1 MVLHGRLVRESRT
14 LPVFIFFIYLYI
26 IFMQKLIKTL
36 ISNCPEDTIQFA
48 KDLSKTIPYGSTI
61 FMIGDLGS
69 GKTTFTKG
77 FAEGLGFS
85 NEVQSPTYPIL
96 NEYSN
101 SDNFIYHFD
110 LYRLKSLSEF
120 LEIGGIEYLSSTNGI
135 CIIEWPELIDSFDI
149 ENKFKILFKVNGSES
164 SRTIEVYK

>member
-1 MVLHGRLVRESRT
+1 
-14 LPVFIFFIYLYI
+14 
-26 IFMQKLIKTL
+26 MQKPIKTL

-48 KDLSKTIPYGSTI
+48 KDLSKTIPFGSTI
-61 FMIGDLGS
+61 FMVGDLGS

-77 FAEGLGFS
+77 FAAGLGF
-85 NEVQSPTYPIL
+85 NNKVQSPTYPIL

-110 LYRLKSLSEF
+110 LYRLKSVSEF

-135 CIIEWPELIDSFDI
+135 CIIEWPELIENFDI
-149 ENKFKILFKVNGSES
+149 KNKFNILFKMNNSMS

>member
-1 MVLHGRLVRESRT
+1 
-14 LPVFIFFIYLYI
+14 
-26 IFMQKLIKTL
+26 MQKLIKTL

-77 FAEGLGFS
+77 FAAGLGFS

-110 LYRLKSLSEF
+110 LYRLKSVSEF
-120 LEIGGIEYLSSTNGI
+120 LEIGSIEYLSSTNGI
-135 CIIEWPELIDSFDI
+135 CIIECIQLYIFH
-149 ENKFKILFKVNGSES
+149 L
-164 SRTIEVYK
+164 Y

>member
-1 MVLHGRLVRESRT
+1 
-14 LPVFIFFIYLYI
+14 
-26 IFMQKLIKTL
+26 MQKLIKTL

-61 FMIGDLGS
+61 YMVGDLGS

-110 LYRLKSLSEF
+110 LYRLKSVSEF
-120 LEIGGIEYLSSTNGI
+120 LEIGGIEYLSSANGI

>member
-1 MVLHGRLVRESRT
+1 
-14 LPVFIFFIYLYI
+14 
-26 IFMQKLIKTL
+26 MQKLIKTL

-48 KDLSKTIPYGSTI
+48 KDLSKTISYGSTI

-77 FAEGLGFS
+77 FAAGLGYS

-101 SDNFIYHFD
+101 SNNFIYHFD
-110 LYRLKSLSEF
+110 LYRLKSVSEF
-120 LEIGGIEYLSSTNGI
+120 LEIGGIEYLSSQNGI
-135 CIIEWPELIDSFDI
+135 CIIEWPELIEGFDI
-149 ENKFKILFKVNGSES
+149 DNKFKISFSVNDDISG
-164 SRTIEVYK
+164 RKIEVYK

>member
-1 MVLHGRLVRESRT
+1 
-14 LPVFIFFIYLYI
+14 
-26 IFMQKLIKTL
+26 MQKLIKTL

-48 KDLSKTIPYGSTI
+48 KDLSNTIPYGSTI

-110 LYRLKSLSEF
+110 LYRLKSVSEF

-135 CIIEWPELIDSFDI
+135 CIIEWPELINSFDI

>member
-1 MVLHGRLVRESRT
+1 
-14 LPVFIFFIYLYI
+14 
-26 IFMQKLIKTL
+26 MQKLIKTA

-48 KDLSKTIPYGSTI
+48 KDLSKTISYGSTI

-77 FAEGLGFS
+77 FAAGLGYS

-101 SDNFIYHFD
+101 SNNFIYHFD
-110 LYRLKSLSEF
+110 LYRLKSVSEF

-135 CIIEWPELIDSFDI
+135 CIIEWPELINSFDI

>member
-1 MVLHGRLVRESRT
+1 
-14 LPVFIFFIYLYI
+14 
-26 IFMQKLIKTL
+26 MQKLIKTV

-77 FAEGLGFS
+77 FAAGLGFI

-96 NEYSN
+96 NEYSHF
-101 SDNFIYHFD
+101 DNFIYHFD
-110 LYRLKSLSEF
+110 LYRLKSVSEF
-120 LEIGGIEYLSSTNGI
+120 LEIGGIEYLSNANGI
-135 CIIEWPELIDSFDI
+135 CIIEWPELIYNFDI
-149 ENKFKILFKVNGSES
+149 KNKFNILFKMNNSDS

>member
-1 MVLHGRLVRESRT
+1 
-14 LPVFIFFIYLYI
+14 
-26 IFMQKLIKTL
+26 MQKLIKTF
-36 ISNCPEDTIQFA
+36 ISNRPEDTIQFA
-48 KDLSKTIPYGSTI
+48 KNFSKTIPFGSTI
-61 FMIGDLGS
+61 LMIGDLGS

-77 FAEGLGFS
+77 FAAGLGFS
-85 NEVQSPTYPIL
+85 DKVQSPTYPIL

-110 LYRLKSLSEF
+110 LYRLKSVSEF

-135 CIIEWPELIDSFDI
+135 CIIEWPELIDNFDI
-149 ENKFKILFKVNGSES
+149 KNKFNILFKMNNSMS

>member
-1 MVLHGRLVRESRT
+1 
-14 LPVFIFFIYLYI
+14 
-26 IFMQKLIKTL
+26 MQKLIKTL

-48 KDLSKTIPYGSTI
+48 KDLSNTIPYGSTI
-61 FMIGDLGS
+61 FMVGDLGS

-77 FAEGLGFS
+77 FAAGLGFS

-110 LYRLKSLSEF
+110 LYRLKSVSEF
-120 LEIGGIEYLSSTNGI
+120 LEIGGIEYLSSANGI

>member
-1 MVLHGRLVRESRT
+1 
-14 LPVFIFFIYLYI
+14 
-26 IFMQKLIKTL
+26 MQKLIKTL

-48 KDLSKTIPYGSTI
+48 KDLSKIIPYGSTI

-77 FAEGLGFS
+77 FAAGLGFS

-110 LYRLKSLSEF
+110 LYRLKSVSEF

-164 SRTIEVYK
+164 SRTIEVYE

>member
-1 MVLHGRLVRESRT
+1 
-14 LPVFIFFIYLYI
+14 
-26 IFMQKLIKTL
+26 MQKLIKTL

-48 KDLSKTIPYGSTI
+48 EDLSKSIPFGSTI
-61 FMIGDLGS
+61 FMVGDLGS

-77 FAEGLGFS
+77 FAAGLGFS
-85 NEVQSPTYPIL
+85 NKVHSPTYPIL

-101 SDNFIYHFD
+101 SHNFIYHFD
-110 LYRLKSLSEF
+110 LYRLKSVSEF
-120 LEIGGIEYLSSTNGI
+120 LEIGGIEYLSSKNGI

>member
-1 MVLHGRLVRESRT
+1 
-14 LPVFIFFIYLYI
+14 
-26 IFMQKLIKTL
+26 MQKLIKTS

-77 FAEGLGFS
+77 FAAGLGFS

-110 LYRLKSLSEF
+110 LYRLKSVSEF
-120 LEIGGIEYLSSTNGI
+120 LEIGGIEYLSSANGI

>member
-1 MVLHGRLVRESRT
+1 
-14 LPVFIFFIYLYI
+14 
-26 IFMQKLIKTL
+26 MQKLIKTL

-77 FAEGLGFS
+77 FAAGLGFS

-101 SDNFIYHFD
+101 YDNFIYHFD
-110 LYRLKSLSEF
+110 LYRLKSVSEF
-120 LEIGGIEYLSSTNGI
+120 LEIGGIEYLSNASGI
-135 CIIEWPELIDSFDI
+135 CIIEWPELINSFDI
-149 ENKFKILFKVNGSES
+149 ENKFKILFKVNENDS

>member
-1 MVLHGRLVRESRT
+1 
-14 LPVFIFFIYLYI
+14 
-26 IFMQKLIKTL
+26 MQKLIKTL

-48 KDLSKTIPYGSTI
+48 KDLSKTISYGSTI

-77 FAEGLGFS
+77 FAAGLGYS

-101 SDNFIYHFD
+101 SNNFIYHFD
-110 LYRLKSLSEF
+110 LYRLKSVSEF
-120 LEIGGIEYLSSTNGI
+120 LEIGGIEYLSSQNGI
-135 CIIEWPELIDSFDI
+135 CIIEWPELINNFDI
-149 ENKFKILFKVNGSES
+149 DNKFKILFKVNESNS

>member
-1 MVLHGRLVRESRT
+1 
-14 LPVFIFFIYLYI
+14 
-26 IFMQKLIKTL
+26 MQKLIKTS

-48 KDLSKTIPYGSTI
+48 EDLSKTIPFGSTI
-61 FMIGDLGS
+61 FMVGDLGS

-77 FAEGLGFS
+77 FAAGLGFS
-85 NEVQSPTYPIL
+85 NKVQSPTYPIL

-101 SDNFIYHFD
+101 SHNFIYHFD
-110 LYRLKSLSEF
+110 LYRLKSVSEF
-120 LEIGGIEYLSSTNGI
+120 LEIGGIEYLSSKNGI
-135 CIIEWPELIDSFDI
+135 CIIEWPELINSFDI

>member
-1 MVLHGRLVRESRT
+1 
-14 LPVFIFFIYLYI
+14 
-26 IFMQKLIKTL
+26 MQKLIKTL

-77 FAEGLGFS
+77 FAAGLGFS

-96 NEYSN
+96 NEYYN

-110 LYRLKSLSEF
+110 LYRLKSVSEF
-120 LEIGGIEYLSSTNGI
+120 LEIGGIEYLSSANGI